1 MIQYVYLGLEKVGN
15 SGTTFPGNVHVRGK
29 LAGKKEKRKKEGK
42 KRKKE
47 KKKKRKKKEKGF
59 GQKCENNVSSNLVI
73 YS

>member
-1 MIQYVYLGLEKVGN
+1 MFAGN
-15 SGTTFPGNVHVRGK
+15 SR
-29 LAGKKEKRKKEGK
+29 EKK
-42 KRKKE
+42 KRE

>member
-1 MIQYVYLGLEKVGN
+1 MGN

-29 LAGKKEKRKKEGK
+29 LAGKKEGK
-42 KRKKE
+42 KIKKE
-47 KKKKRKKKEKGF
+47 KKKKRKKKDKGF